1 MMESPKFCKKIDVE
15 GWSIRVLCYVYA
27 VLSEHITKISFGLK
41 IILAMLPG
49 PGHST
54 YFISMIQN
62 LKKKFARNFTTR
74 GLGIT

>member
-1 MMESPKFCKKIDVE
+1 MESPKFSKKFDAR
-15 GWSIRVLCYVYA
+15 GWMIWVLCYVYA
-27 VLSEHITKISFGLK
+27 VLSKHLTKISFGLK

-74 GLGIT
+74 GLGIM